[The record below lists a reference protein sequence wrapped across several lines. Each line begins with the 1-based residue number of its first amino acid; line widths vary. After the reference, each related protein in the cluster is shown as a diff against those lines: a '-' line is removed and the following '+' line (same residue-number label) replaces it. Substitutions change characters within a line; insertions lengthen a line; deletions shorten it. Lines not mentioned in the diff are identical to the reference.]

1 MSKLS
6 CIILAAGRGTRMKSD
21 RPKVLHA
28 LGGWPM
34 IRHVVKTA
42 EALKADPIVTVI
54 APGMDD
60 VTAEVAPHVT
70 AVQEKQLGSGDAAR
84 AALPALKNAK
94 GKVLILAGDVPL
106 LQADTLQALA
116 DEMPEGGLSVLGF
129 TPMDPTGYGRLVTD
143 DDLNVLEIVEDK
155 DASAEQKSI
164 TLCNAGAYCVDAAL
178 LPQLLEKL
186 SNSNAQKEFYLTDI
200 VKLAASQGK
209 QCAYIEAEPFETIG
223 INSRSQLAEA
233 EGELQ
238 NYLRAR
244 AMFEGATLLDPMTT
258 YFSVDT
264 ELGRDVIVEPGV
276 FFGPGVK
283 VADKVTIH
291 AYSYLEGVTVET
303 GAEIGPF
310 ARVRPKSHIGES
322 AVIGNFIEVNRT
334 ILKAGA
340 KSKHLSYL
348 GDAVI
353 GEKANIGA
361 GTVIANYDGFD
372 KLATEVGKGAFVGSN
387 STLIA
392 PVKIGD
398 GAYVGAA
405 SAVAEDVPAEALALA
420 RARTIIRDGWA
431 KIFRSEKQASKEAK
445 KKAG

>member
-1 MSKLS
+1 MSNLS

-21 RPKVLHA
+21 TPKVLHA

-34 IRHVVKTA
+34 IHHVVKTC
-42 EALKADPIVTVI
+42 EALKPAEIVAVI

-60 VTAEVAPHVT
+60 VAAEVKPHAT

-84 AALPALKNAK
+84 AGTAALKNK
-94 GKVLILAGDVPL
+94 TGKVLILAGDVPL
-106 LQADTLQALA
+106 IQTETLEALVEETAD
-116 DEMPEGGLSVLGF
+116 GGLCVLAF
-129 TPMDPTGYGRLVTD
+129 TPSDPTGYGRLITD
-143 DDLNVLEIVEDK
+143 DDLNVTAIVEDR
-155 DASAEQKSI
+155 DATAEQKNI
-164 TLCNAGAYCVDAAL
+164 VLCNAGAYCVDAKI
-178 LPQLLEKL
+178 LPGLLEKL
-186 SNSNAQKEFYLTDI
+186 SSSNAQNEFYLTDI
-200 VKLAASQGK
+200 VALAAAQGAA
-209 QCAYIEAEPFETIG
+209 CSYVEAPAFETLG
-223 INSRSQLAEA
+223 VNSRSQLAEA

-244 AMFEGATLLDPMTT
+244 AMFDGATLIDPMTT
-258 YFSVDT
+258 YFAMDT
-264 ELGRDVIVEPGV
+264 KLGRDVIIEPGV
-276 FFGPGVK
+276 YFGPGVT
-283 VADKVTIH
+283 VADNVTIH
-291 AYSYLEGVTVET
+291 AYSYLEGVTIGK
-303 GAEIGPF
+303 GASVGPF
-310 ARVRPKSHIGES
+310 ARVRPTSEIGEG
-322 AVIGNFIEVNRT
+322 ATIGNFIEVNRSV
-334 ILKAGA
+334 LKAGA

-372 KLATEVGKGAFVGSN
+372 KLASEVGKGAFVGSN

-405 SAVAEDVPAEALALA
+405 SAITEDVPAGSLAVA

-431 KIFRSEKQASKEAK
+431 ALRNATKQK